1 MKTSDGVLRE
11 IWLDHS
17 PNEETHDGHNPRS
30 GSVRCPPACVPA
42 PGQYLLA
49 QAQADTLTL
58 LPVPLFFVQAA
69 QDGFHCAPALP
80 ASWQPGMALRLRGP
94 LGHGFQLPR
103 ELRRLGL
110 LALSDTPMRLLPLA
124 DLILRQ
130 GGDAALLS
138 TAPLAAH
145 HALPAALEIFPPD
158 DIAGLLAWANFLA
171 VDLTPADLPGLRAR
185 LKLPP
190 TTRLTIPAQV
200 LVHTA
205 MPCGGAAEC
214 GACAVTLQR
223 HAYAL
228 ACKDGPVFDLN
239 ELEW

>member
-1 MKTSDGVLRE
+1 MKTTDGVLRE
-11 IWLDHS
+11 IWLDQPS
-17 PNEETHDGHNPRS
+17 NEETTPSQFPRS
-30 GSVRCPPACVPA
+30 GTVHCPSSIVPA

-49 QAQADTLTL
+49 QAPADPLTF
-58 LPVPLFFVQAA
+58 LPVPLFFAHAA
-69 QDGFHCAPALP
+69 PNGFRCAPALP
-80 ASWQPGMALRLRGP
+80 DSWQPGMVLRLRGP
-94 LGHGFQLPR
+94 LGHGFTLPR

-110 LALSDTPMRLLPLA
+110 LALGETPLRLLALA
-124 DLILRQ
+124 DLVLRQ

-171 VDLTPADLPGLRAR
+171 VDLSPADLPGLRAR
-185 LKLPP
+185 LKLPSGA
-190 TTRLTIPAQV
+190 RLSIPAQA

-205 MPCGGAAEC
+205 MPCGGSAEC
-214 GACAVTLQR
+214 GACAVGLR
-223 HAYAL
+223 RRAYAL